1 MSAAVIAIAATTLMF
16 TLHTYSQAQAA
27 MEQVANLTHDLAQQ
41 RLIQLSQAAY
51 EEQRL
56 NTLSERLDNTTNRLE
71 SKMTILEAR
80 QRIQ

>member
-1 MSAAVIAIAATTLMF
+1 
-16 TLHTYSQAQAA
+16 

-41 RLIQLSQAAY
+41 RLIQLSQAAH
-51 EEQRL
+51 EEQML